1 VGFSPFTP
9 PRAPLR
15 FDPKTGVVCAPK
27 MYWAAAAQSTPA
39 PPQHRLYFLPES
51 QGHASFATL

>member
-9 PRAPLR
+9 PVLR
-15 FDPKTGVVCAPK
+15 CDSTPSCAPK

-39 PPQHRLYFLPES
+39 PPQYRLYFLPEP
-51 QGHASFATL
+51 QGQGSA